1 MIYLGLAWCKQNFVF
16 GFFFKLILLLFLAT
30 GSYLAYLSTN
40 QLEIETSLE
49 SSEKIYSIK
58 NAEFLGADQMGDL
71 SYKVFSKKAS
81 TESGDDQIILEQVEL
96 KYYANN
102 LNDWRISSE
111 KGEMY
116 DDQNLL
122 VLRGDVVIKNNSTL
136 RPSII
141 ETEYMEIN
149 PKKMTIATNKKVKIT
164 INNNTIEA
172 YGFNAIL
179 EENQI
184 KFRTSNVPNSIQ

>member
-1 MIYLGLAWCKQNFVF
+1 MF
-16 GFFFKLILLLFLAT
+16 GFFFKLILLLFLVA

-40 QLEIETSLE
+40 EFEAETSIE
-49 SSEKIYSIK
+49 SSERIYSLK
-58 NAEFLGADQMGDL
+58 NAEFLGSNQMGGL

-96 KYYANN
+96 KYYADD
-102 LNDWRISSE
+102 LNDWKITSE
-111 KGEMY
+111 KGEIY
-116 DDQNLL
+116 DDQSLL
-122 VLRGDVVIKNNSTL
+122 VLRGNVVIENNSVL

-149 PKKMTIATNKKVKIT
+149 LIKMTIATNKKVKIT

-172 YGFNAIL
+172 YGFNATL

-184 KFRTSNVPNSIQ
+184 KFKTNNVPNSM

>member
-1 MIYLGLAWCKQNFVF
+1 MF
-16 GFFFKLILLLFLAT
+16 
-30 GSYLAYLSTN
+30 TN
-40 QLEIETSLE
+40 ETEIETSLE

-58 NAEFLGADQMGDL
+58 NAEFFGSDQMGSL
-71 SYKVFSKKAS
+71 NYKIFSKKAK

-96 KYYANN
+96 KYYSND

-116 DDQNLL
+116 DDESLL
-122 VLRGDVVIKNNSTL
+122 ILKGNVVIENSSTS

-149 PKKMTIATNKKVKIT
+149 PNKMTIATNKRVKIT

-172 YGFNAIL
+172 YGFNATL

-184 KFRTSNVPNSIQ
+184 KFRTTNSPNKMR

>member
-1 MIYLGLAWCKQNFVF
+1 MIYLELAWCEKNFVF
-16 GFFFKLILLLFLAT
+16 GFFFKIIILLFLVA

-40 QLEIETSLE
+40 EIQVDTSIE
-49 SSEKIYSIK
+49 SSERIYSIK
-58 NAEFLGADQMGDL
+58 NAEFLGSDQMGGL

-172 YGFNAIL
+172 NGFNATL

-184 KFRTSNVPNSIQ
+184 KFRTSNASNSIQ